1 MGYIHNSDIL
11 LVFCKGLDIVF
22 LDMVLLAIEE
32 GLLYCEDFSTG
43 NGEQKKNDYVL
54 EYACLTVS
62 VVVSYQS
69 GIG

>member
-32 GLLYCEDFSTG
+32 GC
-43 NGEQKKNDYVL
+43 
-54 EYACLTVS
+54 CTVRIFPPGM
-62 VVVSYQS
+62 VNRKRM
-69 GIG
+69 ITFLDMPA